1 MDAVLFLSVVIIAI
15 TQMVKMALPEQVRG
29 WITIIIAFVV
39 GILVALFAPAI
50 GVADTTVAEGIVGA
64 LGAIGISTAF
74 GKAGGGAAGDGSKIN
89 FR

>member
-1 MDAVLFLSVVIIAI
+1 MEAVLFLSVVIIAL
-15 TQMVKMALPEQVRG
+15 TQMVKMALPEQVHG
-29 WITIIIAFVV
+29 WITILIAFVS
-39 GILVALFAPAI
+39 GILVALFAPVL
-50 GVADTTVAEGIVGA
+50 GVAETTIAEGVVAA